1 MAIIPKLIYEF
12 NTLPNKIPADS
23 WQIIGL
29 TDPQIHKKKK
39 FKGLRITKSILEKK
53 TKTLNYSYFLIS
65 KLTTNNYNNQ
75 DTDLRM

>member
-29 TDPQIHKKKK
+29 TDPQIHKKKNS
-39 FKGLRITKSILEKK
+39 RDSE
-53 TKTLNYSYFLIS
+53 
-65 KLTTNNYNNQ
+65 
-75 DTDLRM
+75 

>member
-29 TDPQIHKKKK
+29 TDPQIHLKKK

-53 TKTLNYSYFLIS
+53 TKTL
-65 KLTTNNYNNQ
+65 TTH
-75 DTDLRM
+75 TS